1 MEFVKV
7 ANGGTFH
14 SSFISSILMSV
25 ENTIKLNGASAFAF
39 HPTLEWIFVGDR
51 RGTLLA
57 WDVSIEK
64 PSMIG
69 IIQVCSQPI
78 TYVAWLTTLR
88 MLVTLSKDGNMK
100 VWKTRVIANP
110 NRPPMPANFFETAG

>member
-14 SSFISSILMSV
+14 SSLYNRIISSIIHS
-25 ENTIKLNGASAFAF
+25 ASSAEF
-39 HPTLEWIFVGDR
+39 LID
-51 RGTLLA
+51 LLTSKYFKYI
-57 WDVSIEK
+57 DVR
-64 PSMIG
+64 
-69 IIQVCSQPI
+69 IQVCSQPI
-78 TYVAWLTTLR
+78 TSVAWLTTLR